1 MDKNACFLSSQN
13 EDVVESELG
22 VQKSTITIAPER
34 SQTGFYTT
42 SCIRTRIYISMAKH
56 RTFFF
61 DLLNPTFLRPLG
73 SKESDMKFMMAMAQ
87 MPIKAGL
94 THMRHFHKYFM
105 RAIGFIC
112 YGYPLNCIFIGE
124 KNQIQ

>member
-13 EDVVESELG
+13 EDVVESELE

-42 SCIRTRIYISMAKH
+42 WCIRTRIYISMAKH

-61 DLLNPTFLRPLG
+61 DLLNPTFLGPLG
-73 SKESDMKFMMAMAQ
+73 SKESKLKFTWKQ
-87 MPIKAGL
+87 RVFRKKRIKIGATAARSQQSL
-94 THMRHFHKYFM
+94 PHFDTCFATIKPAAKKY
-105 RAIGFIC
+105 I
-112 YGYPLNCIFIGE
+112 
-124 KNQIQ
+124 

>member
-61 DLLNPTFLRPLG
+61 DLLNPTFLGPLG
-73 SKESDMKFMMAMAQ
+73 SKDSLPVSKPRSKGSLDVIGTERSLYPRDKDLIGSNLDSDS
-87 MPIKAGL
+87 
-94 THMRHFHKYFM
+94 
-105 RAIGFIC
+105 
-112 YGYPLNCIFIGE
+112 
-124 KNQIQ
+124 

>member
-61 DLLNPTFLRPLG
+61 DLLNPTFLGPLG
-73 SKESDMKFMMAMAQ
+73 SKDSEVLKGRQIRIFKR
-87 MPIKAGL
+87 PIDLMGL
-94 THMRHFHKYFM
+94 
-105 RAIGFIC
+105 
-112 YGYPLNCIFIGE
+112 
-124 KNQIQ
+124 

>member
-61 DLLNPTFLRPLG
+61 DLLNPTFLGPLG
-73 SKESDMKFMMAMAQ
+73 SKESFSELYQFM
-87 MPIKAGL
+87 IFL
-94 THMRHFHKYFM
+94 SHFLGHFLFLSTKT
-105 RAIGFIC
+105 
-112 YGYPLNCIFIGE
+112 
-124 KNQIQ
+124 